1 MTAKFA
7 PDAAIHDHLP
17 DAGRASPTTAYHR
30 STMPLY
36 FLTPEGR
43 PVTPRRMG
51 AALRQIR
58 RAPDAEYPGWNW
70 FPTQGWAILAEFR
83 RGMHDRINRRTASC
97 PGRTAS
103 CPGRA
108 V

>member
-1 MTAKFA
+1 MTTTFA

-17 DAGRASPTTAYHR
+17 DAGRASPRTAYHR
-30 STMPLY
+30 STMPRY

-58 RAPDAEYPGWNW
+58 LAPDADYPGWNW
-70 FPTQGWAILAEFR
+70 YPTQGWAILAEFR
-83 RGMHDRINRRTASC
+83 RGMHDRINRRVAS
-97 PGRTAS
+97 
-103 CPGRA
+103 
-108 V
+108 